1 MQSRKLKIFIERSWI
16 TPGSKTMRYT
26 ILRVTSSALPF
37 IYGNSIGQ
45 QGLRHLTWI
54 YFSLLQSQAGEPLH
68 TFIKSKKKK
77 IHENLG
83 WVSRGFISQCPKS
96 TFATAMNEQDN
107 LWKYEKLSQWDLSW
121 EKLFDFFTPT
131 FCIRKTFLR
140 ATNKIYLC
148 DGGQNC
154 LRNWKKM
161 DLSPRWSFKLKSIS
175 ESIDFKFYPSE
186 WIFYWM
192 LSDESLYLNKYIK

>member
-1 MQSRKLKIFIERSWI
+1 MNHAGKQNHALYNSARDIISVAFYLWKLNWP
-16 TPGSKTMRYT
+16 T
-26 ILRVTSSALPF
+26 RVASFDMNLFLSSSISGRRTSAY
-37 IYGNSIGQ
+37 IHQI
-45 QGLRHLTWI
+45 
-54 YFSLLQSQAGEPLH
+54 
-68 TFIKSKKKK
+68 KKKK
-77 IHENLG
+77 IHENRG